1 MSEITGRCLCGGV
14 SYQAKGPTVF
24 VACHCRDCRYVSGGA
39 PASILVA
46 QTNGF
51 ALLSGADLIQSYTVA
66 GESGHKVMR
75 EFCRSCG
82 TPLFERLEILEP
94 DAMLIKVGT
103 VDNQDDLKV
112 EATAWTKSAPAWA
125 TIDEHT
131 ELFEGNPADEFVGQ
145 LLASKAG

>member
-1 MSEITGRCLCGGV
+1 MSDITGRCLCGKI
-14 SYQAKGPTVF
+14 SYRAKGPTVF

-39 PASILVA
+39 PANILVT
-46 QTNGF
+46 QTSDF
-51 ALLSGADLIQSYTVA
+51 ALLSGAELVQDYTA
-66 GESGHKVMR
+66 EADSGHKVTR
-75 EFCRSCG
+75 QFCASCG

-103 VDNQDDLKV
+103 VDEQDGLKP

-125 TIDEHT
+125 RIDEHT

-145 LLASKAG
+145 LLASKQ